1 MVSVVDVDKLPLGFP
16 THRHEP
22 GFWEWLGRTVATY
35 GFLEEVLGKAI
46 FSFSATTPYPEQEI
60 EEAYAAWLPKLERAL
75 SDPLGNLI
83 DGYSKAVR
91 GHPGAT
97 ITNLEELVGDLRKA
111 AVVRNVLCHGS
122 WRLPDDD
129 GASKLLFVNR
139 QLEIFDSAVDVKFLQ
154 KTQRHVAELSC
165 AVVSTV
171 THMGWRFP
179 GSTGPGASII

>member
-46 FSFSATTPYPEQEI
+46 FSFSATTPYPEEEI
-60 EEAYAAWLPKLERAL
+60 EAAYAEWLPKLERAL
-75 SDPLGNLI
+75 SDPLGTLI

-97 ITNLEELVGDLRKA
+97 IANLEELVGDL
-111 AVVRNVLCHGS
+111 
-122 WRLPDDD
+122 
-129 GASKLLFVNR
+129 
-139 QLEIFDSAVDVKFLQ
+139 
-154 KTQRHVAELSC
+154 
-165 AVVSTV
+165 
-171 THMGWRFP
+171 
-179 GSTGPGASII
+179 